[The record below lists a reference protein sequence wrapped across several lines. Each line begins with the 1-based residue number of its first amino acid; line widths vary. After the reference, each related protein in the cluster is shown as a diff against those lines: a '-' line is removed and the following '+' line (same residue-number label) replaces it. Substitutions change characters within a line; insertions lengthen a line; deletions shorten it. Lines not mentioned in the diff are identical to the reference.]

1 MTLAGLDLEPGE
13 QRLRLRG
20 NFALPALEVDPPT
33 HGIALT
39 IRDAAA
45 NTLFD
50 VTIPG
55 GSDWSTRHTGHGTK
69 YEYLGSAA
77 GLDSLVVEVGAAGVE
92 TRVMGNDVDATPAI
106 PALPLLWEVSFAPQA
121 VATSSCG
128 ETEFGAG
135 AGGPSCR
142 AMQGGAHVECR

>member
-1 MTLAGLDLEPGE
+1 
-13 QRLRLRG
+13 
-20 NFALPALEVDPPT
+20 VDPARD
-33 HGIALT
+33 GIALA

-45 NTLFD
+45 HTLFD

-55 GSDWSTRHTGHGTK
+55 GADWSTRRTGNVTRH
-69 YEYLGSAA
+69 EYLGSAA

-92 TRVMGNDVDATPAI
+92 ARVMGNDVAATPAI
-106 PALPLLWEVSFAPQA
+106 PALPLLWEVSFAPLA

-128 ETEFGAG
+128 ETDFGAG

-142 AMQGGAHVECR
+142 AIQGGAHVECR